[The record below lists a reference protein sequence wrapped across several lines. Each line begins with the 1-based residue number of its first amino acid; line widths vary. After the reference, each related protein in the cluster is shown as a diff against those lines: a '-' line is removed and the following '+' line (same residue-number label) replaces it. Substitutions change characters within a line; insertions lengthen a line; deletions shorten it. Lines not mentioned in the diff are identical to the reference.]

1 MSRIANTPI
10 RVPKD
15 VQVSVQN
22 DQVRVSGPRGQLG
35 MQLHSSV
42 DVRYGDELIEC
53 SPKAGAVGAMA
64 QAGTARSLISNM
76 VIGEGTA
83 TRRHRIS
90 GATAGECIAPVVGIL
105 ACDRV

>member
-15 VQVSVQN
+15 VQVSVEN
-22 DQVRVSGPRGQLG
+22 GQVRVSGPRGELG

-42 DVRYGDELIEC
+42 SVRCGAELIEC
-53 SPKAGAVGAMA
+53 SPRVGAVGALA

-76 VIGEGTA
+76 VIGVKD
-83 TRRHRIS
+83 
-90 GATAGECIAPVVGIL
+90 GECIAPVAGIL
-105 ACDRV
+105 ACDRVQMPGGCQY